1 VAYPTCDIDGQFHR
15 IIPSR
20 FPPVPLYERLGSPE
34 IQSAAEAFEALTN
47 PRLRAL
53 DRLAQESAAAPQG
66 SAAQNWNMAPFEYPN
81 PEGTT
86 FLNPAY
92 KVLELVEGLT
102 PALVVAVQRR
112 EDFLGGSREAA
123 IDVEMRA
130 LVHKMKGRFADLT
143 GIPFEADQA
152 KRWKLGAELYD
163 SDVQG
168 IVFHRPDL
176 PGVRAV
182 TVFDQNAL
190 GRAVQADH
198 FRFVW
203 NGEGIQRI
211 GNFSTH
217 EVMDR
222 EALMAS
228 LDGQAA
234 A

>member
-1 VAYPTCDIDGQFHR
+1 MAYPTCDIDGQFHR

-20 FPPVPLYERLGSPE
+20 FPPVPLYERLGPPA
-34 IQSAAEAFEALTN
+34 IQAAAEAFEALTN

-53 DRLAQESAAAPQG
+53 ERLAQEGTATPQG
-66 SAAQNWNMAPFEYPN
+66 TGPQNWNMAPFEYPN
-81 PEGTT
+81 PKGTI
-86 FLNPAY
+86 FLSPAY

-130 LVHKMKGRFADLT
+130 LVHKVKGRFADLT
-143 GIPFEADQA
+143 GIPFEGDQA

-163 SDVQG
+163 SEVQG

-222 EALMAS
+222 ETLMAS

>member
-20 FPPVPLYERLGSPE
+20 FPPVPLYERLGSPA
-34 IQSAAEAFEALTN
+34 IQAAAAAFEAVTN

-53 DRLAQESAAAPQG
+53 ERMAQESVTTTPG
-66 SAAQNWNMAPFEYPN
+66 TGPQNWNMAPFEYAN

-102 PALVVAVQRR
+102 PALLVAVQRR
-112 EDFLGGSREAA
+112 EDFLGGSHETA

-130 LVHKMKGRFADLT
+130 LVHKVKGRFADLT
-143 GIPFEADQA
+143 GIPFEGDQA
-152 KRWKLGAELYD
+152 KRWKLGAELYE

-168 IVFHRPDL
+168 IIFHRPDL

-190 GRAVQADH
+190 GRTVQADH

-211 GNFSTH
+211 GNFSTN

-222 EALMAS
+222 ETLMAS

>member
-15 IIPSR
+15 LIPSR

-34 IQSAAEAFEALTN
+34 IQAAAAAFEALTN

-53 DRLAQESAAAPQG
+53 DRLAQEGAATTQSNG
-66 SAAQNWNMAPFEYPN
+66 AQNWNMAPFEYPN

-86 FLNPAY
+86 FLSPAF
-92 KVLELVEGLT
+92 KVLDLVEGLL
-102 PALVVAVQRR
+102 PALVVAVLRR
-112 EDFLGGSREAA
+112 EEFLGGSQEAA
-123 IDVEMRA
+123 IDVEMRT
-130 LVHKMKGRFADLT
+130 LVHPVKGRFVDLT
-143 GIPFEADQA
+143 GVPFEGDQA
-152 KRWKLGAELYD
+152 KRWKLGAELYN
-163 SDVQG
+163 SEVQG

-176 PGVRAV
+176 AGARAV
-182 TVFDQNAL
+182 SVFDQNAL
-190 GRAVQADH
+190 GRAVQSDH

-222 EALMAS
+222 ETLLAS
-228 LDGQAA
+228 LTGLAA

>member
-1 VAYPTCDIDGQFHR
+1 MAYPNCDINGQFHR
-15 IIPSR
+15 LIPSR

-34 IQSAAEAFEALTN
+34 IQAAAAAFEALTN

-53 DRLAQESAAAPQG
+53 ERLAQVAAATNPG
-66 SAAQNWNMAPFEYPN
+66 TGAQNWNMAPFEYPN
-81 PEGTT
+81 PEGTA
-86 FLNPAY
+86 FLGPTY

-130 LVHKMKGRFADLT
+130 LVHSLKGRFADLT
-143 GIPFEADQA
+143 RVPFEGVQA
-152 KRWKLGAELYD
+152 KRWKLGAELYE
-163 SDVQG
+163 SEVQG

-176 PGVRAV
+176 PGVRAL

-190 GRAVQADH
+190 GRAVQSDH

-203 NGEGIQRI
+203 NGEGIPRV

-217 EVMDR
+217 AVMDR
-222 EALMAS
+222 EALLAS
-228 LDGQAA
+228 LDSQAA

>member
-15 IIPSR
+15 LIPSR

-34 IQSAAEAFEALTN
+34 IQAAAAAFEAMTN

-53 DRLAQESAAAPQG
+53 DRLAPEGAATAQATG
-66 SAAQNWNMAPFEYPN
+66 AQNWNMAPFEYPN

-86 FLNPAY
+86 FLSPAF
-92 KVLELVEGLT
+92 KVLDLVQGLM
-102 PALVVAVQRR
+102 PALLVAVQRR

-130 LVHKMKGRFADLT
+130 LVHPVKGRFADLT
-143 GIPFEADQA
+143 GVPYEGDQA

-163 SDVQG
+163 SEVQG

-182 TVFDQNAL
+182 TVFDQKAL
-190 GRAVQADH
+190 GRAVQSDH

-222 EALMAS
+222 ETLLAS
-228 LDGQAA
+228 LAGLAA